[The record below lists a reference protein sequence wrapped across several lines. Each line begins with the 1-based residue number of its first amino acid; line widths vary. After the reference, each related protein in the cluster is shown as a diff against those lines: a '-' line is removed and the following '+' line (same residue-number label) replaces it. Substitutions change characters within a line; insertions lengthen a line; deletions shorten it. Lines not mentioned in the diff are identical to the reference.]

1 MDIYLSG
8 DIRKDKRVDGYV
20 LSPNHYP
27 NFLYFSGVSSIGSGA
42 QYYNVVLDAFDY
54 SGNFIERKAAFYDRG
69 STSGGAG
76 IDIYWN
82 NIGYS
87 YNLYLSGS
95 SSQFSGF
102 SGITT
107 TSNSYDYTLS
117 NQYNFTLN
125 GLPNYTG
132 LTTTSATTLSGN
144 VLIKAVSATTYLL
157 QYNVTNNADFM
168 MDVFKYNDRV
178 DRVNTPGTYNH
189 YINMSGI
196 TSTNLW
202 LDFFIRST
210 DEVRLN
216 NIKLFSI
223 Q

>member
-8 DIRKDKRVDGYV
+8 DMRKDKRVDGYV
-20 LSPNHYP
+20 LNPIHYP
-27 NFLYFSGVSSIGSGA
+27 NTFNIITGGTFSTGA
-42 QYYNVVLDAFDY
+42 RYNNIVVDSFDY
-54 SGNFIERKAAFYDRG
+54 SGNFIERK
-69 STSGGAG
+69 STFFDKGAG
-76 IDIYWN
+76 SQGFIISWD

-87 YNLYLSGS
+87 YNVYISGGS
-95 SSQFSGF
+95 YTNF

-107 TSNSYDYTLS
+107 TNNTYSALTKVYTT
-117 NQYNFTLN
+117 Q

-132 LTTTSATTLSGN
+132 LTITSATTFSGN

-157 QYNVTNNADFM
+157 QYDVTNNADFM
-168 MDVFKYNDRV
+168 MDIYKYNDRV
-178 DRVNTPGTYNH
+178 TRVNTSGTYNH
-189 YINMSGI
+189 YIDMSGI